1 MRGESKYHYVDLAL
15 IEDHQEIVDPDR
27 VQRSVDVG
35 STTAGRLLI
44 QRLVTTGASFPHNV
58 FTLRFTKGLMSPT
71 NAHIHRQQS
80 QIPADTTV
88 FPSPDL
94 LFSSNPFS
102 SNLNK
107 NMAHGSLYLDC
118 ASHNILQGPSS
129 SNMVQRELK
138 FPAGDELSYHE
149 DDPIDLPSI
158 TKYLPV
164 GTDIDSANALTA
176 LYRSHCI
183 SVIDCFRFCKEKM
196 LWYHFTSF
204 HGTLTVPSQK
214 LLANPSIAPWIKECD
229 WLMYQR
235 MIRFVAPLALQVVP
249 VRVIDTFRAISNK
262 LGPHISNTFQNLPQH
277 VQDAK
282 LGPAI
287 TFAGLLD
294 RLLRVNASAHA
305 AANMLTNDANRDQ
318 MWQDWVLYVNPIR
331 VVESSLPGCG
341 YTRVLQVLTRE
352 ICDLLGPLRTTA
364 YMGMNPIF
372 ATAERHAAS
381 HISHHAHPEI
391 DDSSTEGVLDRWTN
405 FLQTLPSRFPGADP
419 RLLLHCVS
427 EVGSA
432 ALRDITMA
440 QALSF
445 GSWWVTK
452 VWVDEMLQWLAEK
465 GGFMEGS
472 PKSMQMRGKTEFSP
486 DEDFLMDDGSEMV
499 GGSRP
504 RTAISESVDNPS
516 RYGSVDV
523 VNNYH
528 RDRSRAASVP
538 QPPFKHPEIPLPN
551 NLEGQQSRRPSV
563 SNQSMQPIIPQSSGL
578 HSQHNVGL
586 GISHPQLQH
595 EELRQASNTN
605 GQSHDDSG
613 ISMGLDDDDLS
624 MAKFGGFVAGGVG
637 GGSDP
642 SADVEVC

>member
-1 MRGESKYHYVDLAL
+1 
-15 IEDHQEIVDPDR
+15 
-27 VQRSVDVG
+27 
-35 STTAGRLLI
+35 
-44 QRLVTTGASFPHNV
+44 
-58 FTLRFTKGLMSPT
+58 
-71 NAHIHRQQS
+71 
-80 QIPADTTV
+80 
-88 FPSPDL
+88 
-94 LFSSNPFS
+94 
-102 SNLNK
+102 
-107 NMAHGSLYLDC
+107 MAHGSLYLDS
-118 ASHNILQGPSS
+118 ASPSVLQGPSC
-129 SNMVQRELK
+129 SNMVRRELK

-158 TKYLPV
+158 SQYLPV

-183 SVIDCFRFCKEKM
+183 SIIDCFRFCKEKM

-214 LLANPSIAPWIKECD
+214 LLAHPNIASWIKDCD

-249 VRVIDTFRAISNK
+249 VRVIDTFHTISNK
-262 LGPHISNTFQNLPQH
+262 LGRHISNTFQNLPQH

-287 TFAGLLD
+287 IFAGLLD

-318 MWQDWVLYVNPIR
+318 MWHDWVLHVNPIR

-341 YTRVLQVLTRE
+341 YTRVLQVLTTEIRE
-352 ICDLLGPLRTTA
+352 LLGPLRTTA
-364 YMGMNPIF
+364 YMGMNTIF
-372 ATAERHAAS
+372 AHAEPHATS
-381 HISHHAHPEI
+381 NISHHAHPEI

-472 PKSMQMRGKTEFSP
+472 RKSMQMRGKTEFSP
-486 DEDFLMDDGSEMV
+486 DDDFLMDEGSEMV

-504 RTAISESVDNPS
+504 RTAVSESVDNPS

-523 VNNYH
+523 ASNYH
-528 RDRSRAASVP
+528 RDQSRAASVP
-538 QPPFKHPEIPLPN
+538 QPPFKHPEIPVPS
-551 NLEGQQSRRPSV
+551 NLEGQQSRRRSV
-563 SNQSMQPIIPQSSGL
+563 SHQSMQAIIPQSSGL
-578 HSQHNVGL
+578 LIQHNVGL

-595 EELRQASNTN
+595 EEFRQASNTN
-605 GQSHDDSG
+605 AQSHDDSG
-613 ISMGLDDDDLS
+613 ISMGLDDDDLG
-624 MAKFGGFVAGGVG
+624 MVKFVGFVAGGVS

-642 SADVEVC
+642 SDVEVC